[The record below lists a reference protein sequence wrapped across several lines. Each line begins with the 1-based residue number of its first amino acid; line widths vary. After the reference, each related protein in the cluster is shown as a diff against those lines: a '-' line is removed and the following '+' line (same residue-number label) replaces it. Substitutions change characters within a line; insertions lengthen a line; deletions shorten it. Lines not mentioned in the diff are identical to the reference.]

1 MALRIAR
8 PTPSPGSPPARRRFL
23 PGMRPGSLVFEA
35 AAAVATNRFRAVL
48 AVLGITIGV
57 GSVIAIVGLG
67 DGAKVVVRDAISSF
81 GAGSLMVMPDWR
93 ARDADGERYETEFI
107 TIEDV
112 EQINAQ
118 ADAVKAV
125 TPEVMISGQ
134 TVRYRDRASDTDTT
148 LYGTLHYYLAASTVS
163 VAQGRFLNPDDERL
177 QRKVAVIGSE
187 VAARLFPDGSP
198 LGELI
203 SVGTWFELEVVGV
216 LDPEEQGLLGVTSF
230 AGSVDDRVFLPVS
243 TLQRLTGWQ
252 GIFFLWGQ
260 AASLRQI
267 DAAKQQIL
275 AILDANHGRHDGRHR
290 KFVVEDMNQLLETID
305 STTATITTM
314 VSLLGVIALVV
325 AGIGVMNIMLVSVRE
340 RTREIGTRK
349 AIGAQQAS
357 ILNQFVAEAV
367 LICGGGGLLGIGLAA
382 AAITIVAEATQ
393 WPGLILPG
401 TVRLAFLL
409 AFGTGLASGLYPASR
424 AARMDPVDAL
434 RHE

>member
-1 MALRIAR
+1 MALLIAR

-81 GAGSLMVMPDWR
+81 GAGSLVVMPDWQ
-93 ARDADGERYETEFI
+93 ARDADGERYETEFL

-118 ADAVKAV
+118 ANAVKAV
-125 TPEVMISGQ
+125 TPEVMINGQ
-134 TVRYRDRASDTDTT
+134 TVRYRDRSSDPDTT

-177 QRKVAVIGSE
+177 QRKVAVIGAE
-187 VAARLFPDGSP
+187 VAAKLFPDGSP

-216 LDPEEQGLLGVTSF
+216 LAPEEQGLLDTSF

-367 LICGGGGLLGIGLAA
+367 LICGGGGLAGIGLAA

-393 WPGLILPG
+393 WPGLISLG

>member
-8 PTPSPGSPPARRRFL
+8 PAPSPGSPPARRRFL

-35 AAAVATNRFRAVL
+35 AAAVAANRFRTVL

-81 GAGSLMVMPDWR
+81 GAGSLMVMPNWP
-93 ARDADGERYETEFI
+93 AHDADGNRYDTEYI

-118 ADAVKAV
+118 ADAVAAV
-125 TPEVMISGQ
+125 TPEVMLSGMSA
-134 TVRYRDRASDTDTT
+134 RYGGRGADMT
-148 LYGTLHYYLAASTVS
+148 LYGTLHYYLGANSVR
-163 VAQGRFLNPDDERL
+163 VAQGRFLNPDDEHL
-177 QRKVAVIGSE
+177 QRKVAVLGAE
-187 VAARLFPDGSP
+187 VAAELFPDESP
-198 LGELI
+198 LGALI
-203 SVGTWFELEVVGV
+203 SIDMWFELEVVGV
-216 LDPEEQGLLGVTSF
+216 LAPEEQGLLDVS
-230 AGSVDDRVFLPVS
+230 GSVDTRVLLPVS
-243 TLQRLTGWQ
+243 TLQRLTGRQ
-252 GIFFLWGQ
+252 RIYFLWGQ
-260 AASLRQI
+260 AESLRQI
-267 DAAKQQIL
+267 DEAKQQIL

-290 KFVVEDMNQLLETID
+290 KFLVEDMNQLLETVE
-305 STTATITTM
+305 TTTGTITTM

-349 AIGAQQAS
+349 AIGAQHAS

-393 WPGLILPG
+393 WPGLIVPG

>member
-1 MALRIAR
+1 
-8 PTPSPGSPPARRRFL
+8 
-23 PGMRPGSLVFEA
+23 MRPGSLVFEA

-81 GAGSLMVMPDWR
+81 GAGSLMVMPNWR
-93 ARDADGERYETEFI
+93 AVDTDGERYESEWI
-107 TIEDV
+107 TVEDV

-118 ADAVKAV
+118 ADAVAAV
-125 TPEVMISGQ
+125 TPEVMINGFSA
-134 TVRYRDRASDTDTT
+134 RYGGRSTDSADTT
-148 LYGTLHYYLAASTVS
+148 LYGTLHYYLAASS
-163 VAQGRFLNPDDERL
+163 VRLAQGRFLNPDDERL
-177 QRKVAVIGSE
+177 QRKVAVLGAE
-187 VAARLFPDGSP
+187 VAAELFPDESP
-198 LGELI
+198 LGALI
-203 SVGTWFELEVVGV
+203 SIDTWFELEVVGV
-216 LDPEEQGLLGVTSF
+216 LAPEEQGMLGVTSF
-230 AGSVDDRVFLPVS
+230 AGSVDDRVFVPVS
-243 TLQRLTGWQ
+243 TLQRLTGWL

-260 AASLRQI
+260 AASLREI

-305 STTATITTM
+305 ATTATITTM

-367 LICGGGGLLGIGLAA
+367 LICGGGGLAGIGLAA

-393 WPGLILPG
+393 WPGLISLG
-401 TVRLAFLL
+401 TVRLAFFL

-424 AARMDPVDAL
+424 AARMDPGGRVAPRVSPVRGAL
-434 RHE
+434 LQDGP

>member
-1 MALRIAR
+1 
-8 PTPSPGSPPARRRFL
+8 
-23 PGMRPGSLVFEA
+23 MRPGSLVFEA

-134 TVRYRDRASDTDTT
+134 TVRYRDRSSDPDTT

-187 VAARLFPDGSP
+187 VASRLFPDGSP

-216 LDPEEQGLLGVTSF
+216 LAPEEQGLLGVTSF

-260 AASLRQI
+260 AASLRQM

-393 WPGLILPG
+393 WPGLISLG
-401 TVRLAFLL
+401 AVRLAFLL